1 MALKAWEKCS
11 YKGGENGCLGPSN
24 NATFE
29 PPALFLIGIIF
40 LAKKSAVII
49 CLGASPTA
57 TKPPHRTS
65 CYQAWS

>member
-1 MALKAWEKCS
+1 MALKAWEKCG

-29 PPALFLIGIIF
+29 PPALFLIIF
-40 LAKKSAVII
+40 FVKKSAVII
-49 CLGASPTA
+49 CLLASPTA
-57 TKPPHRTS
+57 TKDPHRTS